1 MTNESDIFERQI
13 ERIHSLLESED
24 SIVTWND
31 HVPDPDNPS
40 QQRQIDVS
48 IRRDDAFTLVEC
60 RIHAQ
65 PQDVTWIEELIGRRS
80 SLKADAVIAV
90 SASGF
95 TRGAVLKGNA
105 HGIFLRDMKSLSV
118 DEIRSWGKRTAV
130 SVDLHHFASVGMCFI
145 FQRSAEGHISLE
157 DVEEAI
163 RRKEIG
169 LLPMFDKVVDSLR
182 QCGQLEPVAFAGRV
196 VTSALSVRGFNVV
209 GIDLRAEC
217 WHENKELS
225 IAAVVAYD
233 TPESGALER
242 NAYVEIV
249 EQGRFE
255 ITQSSDVVSVALDI
269 AAINRPKGA
278 KLGMMHFH
286 FSRPVEMREIV
297 LLGDI
302 DSGFWVEPLDI
313 GVRFEPADSA

>member
-1 MTNESDIFERQI
+1 MTNESDNFERQI
-13 ERIHSLLESED
+13 ERIHLLLESED

-31 HVPDPDNPS
+31 RVPDPDNPS
-40 QQRQIDVS
+40 QKRQIDVS
-48 IRRDDAFTLVEC
+48 IRRDDALTLVEC
-60 RIHAQ
+60 RIHSQ

-80 SLKADAVIAV
+80 SLEADAVIAV

-105 HGIFLRDMKSLSV
+105 HGILLRDMKSLSV

-130 SVDLHHFASVGMCFI
+130 SVDLHHFANVSMCFI
-145 FQRSAEGHISLE
+145 FQRSAEGLVSAD

-163 RRKEIG
+163 RRREIG
-169 LLPMFDKVVDSLR
+169 LLPLFDKVVDSLR
-182 QCGQLEPVAFAGRV
+182 QYGHLEPVAFAGRL
-196 VTSALSVRGFNVV
+196 VTSALSVKGYNVV

-233 TPESGALER
+233 TPESGALEF
-242 NAYVEIV
+242 NTYVEIV

-255 ITQSSDVVSVALDI
+255 ITQSSNVVSVALDI
-269 AAINRPKGA
+269 SAINRPKGA
-278 KLGMMHFH
+278 KVGMMHFH
-286 FSRPVEMREIV
+286 FNRPVEMREVIR
-297 LLGDI
+297 LGDV
-302 DSGFWVEPLDI
+302 DPGFWVEPL
-313 GVRFEPADSA
+313 RAYNL

>member
-1 MTNESDIFERQI
+1 M
-13 ERIHSLLESED
+13 LESED

-60 RIHAQ
+60 RVHAQ

-105 HGIFLRDMKSLSV
+105 HGILLRDMKSLSV

-130 SVDLHHFASVGMCFI
+130 SVDLHHFGRVGMCFI
-145 FQRSAEGHISLE
+145 FQRSAEGVVSLQ
-157 DVEEAI
+157 DVEDAI
-163 RRKEIG
+163 RRRELS
-169 LLPMFDKVVDSLR
+169 LLPMFDKIVDSLR
-182 QCGQLEPVAFAGRV
+182 QRGEFEPMAFAGRV
-196 VTSALSVRGFNVV
+196 GTSGLSVKGFNVV

-217 WHENKELS
+217 WHESKELS

-255 ITQSSDVVSVALDI
+255 ITRSSDVVSVAFDPS
-269 AAINRPKGA
+269 AIDRPKGA
-278 KLGMMHFH
+278 KVGMMHFR
-286 FSRPVEMREIV
+286 FNRPVEMREIV
-297 LLGDI
+297 ILGDV
-302 DSGFWVEPLDI
+302 DLGFWVEPLDI
-313 GVRFEPADSA
+313 GIRFESADSA